1 MVHGN
6 LSGIA
11 VQYPD
16 GQWMARYMQ
25 REGHKCGHHR
35 VRRLMRLMRLV
46 PIYQT
51 PNTGKKH
58 PRHKIY
64 PYLLR
69 DLAID

>member
-1 MVHGN
+1 
-6 LSGIA
+6 
-11 VQYPD
+11 
-16 GQWMARYMQ
+16 MQ